1 MDQPILYE
9 KEEFKD
15 LDITINGF
23 MAYGNNEINIF
34 IKNIFYR
41 LCQKCKNTFKIMN
54 NNKNFFNDWKSV
66 G

>member
-23 MAYGNNEINIF
+23 MAYGNNEIDIF

-41 LCQKCKNTFKIMN
+41 LCQKCYAKKYI
-54 NNKNFFNDWKSV
+54 
-66 G
+66 